1 MAKYVLNS
9 SFNSPC
15 GLNSVVYQNE
25 GSEINRLIEDPTVK
39 KDIKFDELSIFY
51 KLPSNVGGN
60 TYIADESISGTSYPM
75 IRINDSVYNGKWIVS
90 VELDSSGLLP
100 TASVIIKTFTKDNVK
115 KDIPKDGDIMSIF
128 VRPSTDAL
136 NYIRIDFLI
145 TSCYVNQ
152 KRDSENTF
160 RVFGKMF
167 IPGID
172 SDNNIMG
179 YIGTSKHVFKEIA
192 KRFKLG
198 FAYNDPEDT
207 DDIQNWICMSRV
219 TDFMI
224 DVKNHSWKD
233 TVSFFD
239 CWIDFFYNVC
249 FVNVN
254 KFLNQRDDNIDI
266 VFQTNV
272 KNYQCLAN
280 DDSHDIDHTPLTV
293 KMFSNYV
300 GFRKTPFYIMKWK
313 IINNSGIST
322 YNGYNQV
329 SYAYLHNQFLYSSQP
344 DECFNTLDNY
354 SSYNEGR
361 LQTNM
366 ILRGRNTYDKSKTP
380 NDMAM
385 QNYDMQNIYTV
396 STWTGNQYIM
406 ADNDAKQ
413 KDNNNRWSGNVNK
426 NYNRAPI
433 HNEMNFTEL
442 NKMYIEVECDGLC
455 IQVMRGERI
464 PVILGYEQGETADST
479 NSMYGFEINRMFSG
493 YYIVDSLTYK
503 YKKNVNKDGFSQF
516 STVMTLKRKEWPT
529 PEDIKIDPSE
539 VKENTNDK

>member
-128 VRPSTDAL
+128 VRPPTDAL

-280 DDSHDIDHTPLTV
+280 DDSHDIDHTPLAV

-354 SSYNEGR
+354 SSYDEGR

>member
-90 VELDSSGLLP
+90 VELDSSDLLP

-254 KFLNQRDDNIDI
+254 KFLNQRDDNIAI
-266 VFQTNV
+266 VLHKNV
-272 KNYQCLAN
+272 KYYQC
-280 DDSHDIDHTPLTV
+280 
-293 KMFSNYV
+293 
-300 GFRKTPFYIMKWK
+300 
-313 IINNSGIST
+313 
-322 YNGYNQV
+322 
-329 SYAYLHNQFLYSSQP
+329 
-344 DECFNTLDNY
+344 
-354 SSYNEGR
+354 
-361 LQTNM
+361 
-366 ILRGRNTYDKSKTP
+366 
-380 NDMAM
+380 
-385 QNYDMQNIYTV
+385 
-396 STWTGNQYIM
+396 
-406 ADNDAKQ
+406 
-413 KDNNNRWSGNVNK
+413 
-426 NYNRAPI
+426 
-433 HNEMNFTEL
+433 
-442 NKMYIEVECDGLC
+442 
-455 IQVMRGERI
+455 
-464 PVILGYEQGETADST
+464 
-479 NSMYGFEINRMFSG
+479 
-493 YYIVDSLTYK
+493 
-503 YKKNVNKDGFSQF
+503 
-516 STVMTLKRKEWPT
+516 
-529 PEDIKIDPSE
+529 
-539 VKENTNDK
+539 

>member
-128 VRPSTDAL
+128 VRPPSDAL

-354 SSYNEGR
+354 SSYDEGR

-396 STWTGNQYIM
+396 SKWTGNQYIM

-413 KDNNNRWSGNVNK
+413 KDSNNRWSGNVNK
-426 NYNRAPI
+426 NYNRAPL